1 MTEHLFADIVGCE
14 AGRELCSTLEFRYR
28 LRRDGQPCKAL
39 ILLAGN
45 PGTGKTLLCNRLAG
59 AAHSWGQL
67 RTPEPQEATHSILSS
82 SAHDPCDAMKAAFRK
97 AQEAGAMLLLDMD
110 YMWDCKLV
118 QTLVACYAQA
128 SDDLLV
134 CVTLYPQLLE
144 QLLDMDPALQALCI
158 CITLPDPTPE
168 ELCAIFAQQLKKRGY
183 TATEEA
189 MAAVKQRFSREYA
202 ARTVQFGNARY
213 ALQLL
218 EGMCRAHALRHIN
231 GNIQPSSPEDRCLTA
246 ADIPAKL

>member
-1 MTEHLFADIVGCE
+1 MKEHLFADIVACE
-14 AGRELCSTLEFRYR
+14 AVRELCNSMEARYR
-28 LRRDGQPCKAL
+28 LRQDGQRCKAL

-45 PGTGKTLLCNRLAG
+45 PGTGTTLLCNTLAK

-67 RTPEPQEATHSILSS
+67 RTPEPQNDTLSVLRGP
-82 SAHDPCDAMKAAFRK
+82 AHGACDAMAAAFRK

-110 YMWDCKLV
+110 YMWDCELL

-144 QLLDMDPALQALCI
+144 QLLDMDPALKALCT

-168 ELCAIFAQQLKKRGY
+168 ELYAIFELQLKKQGY
-183 TATEEA
+183 TITEEA
-189 MAAVKQRFSREYA
+189 MAAVKQRFSQEHA
-202 ARTVQFGNARY
+202 ARSSCFGNARY

-218 EGMCRAHALRHIN
+218 EGMCRVHALRHIN

-246 ADIPAKL
+246 ADIPTKP